1 MSRFDEKMVWQGG
14 RVERLERHK
23 DAGALMDWCLEVEM
37 TIDEIEAFVW
47 HTEFCRVDMSWLVS
61 VTFLLVDWCAKV
73 SVLCDR
79 QLRSMGA
86 ILGILQQLGVFKRK
100 GRELALGFECW
111 AWRLPSKY
119 LGIFNYIFFRQF
131 QSFLHHTLWHSLVSW
146 PCSVEMEHWQSR
158 PLSHLLGLTWIIF
171 QFLEYVR
178 SIADTFPIAEN
189 GLQEV
194 GVTWDSDVVDLQH
207 AETLVTRQD
216 SKIQVDMIKLIA
228 SNSI

>member
-1 MSRFDEKMVWQGG
+1 M
-14 RVERLERHK
+14 
-23 DAGALMDWCLEVEM
+23 
-37 TIDEIEAFVW
+37 
-47 HTEFCRVDMSWLVS
+47 
-61 VTFLLVDWCAKV
+61 TFLLVDWCAKV

-119 LGIFNYIFFRQF
+119 LGISNYIFFRQF
-131 QSFLHHTLWHSLVSW
+131 QSFLHHTLRHSLVSW

>member
-1 MSRFDEKMVWQGG
+1 MVQSSRPKQGHGVVHVQIRWKNGVTGRKSRKTRKAQGCRCFDGLMFGG
-14 RVERLERHK
+14 W
-23 DAGALMDWCLEVEM
+23 DDDWWNRSICLAHR
-37 TIDEIEAFVW
+37 ILW
-47 HTEFCRVDMSWLVS
+47 VDMSWLVS

-119 LGIFNYIFFRQF
+119 LGISNYIFFRQF
-131 QSFLHHTLWHSLVSW
+131 QSFLHHTLWHSVVSW

-158 PLSHLLGLTWIIF
+158 PLSHLLGLTRLPSF
-171 QFLEYVR
+171 SSFLNV
-178 SIADTFPIAEN
+178 F
-189 GLQEV
+189 EV
-194 GVTWDSDVVDLQH
+194 
-207 AETLVTRQD
+207 
-216 SKIQVDMIKLIA
+216 
-228 SNSI
+228 